1 MTLKAWTGVSIIL
14 FFVSVALLAPY
25 LAPYDPNEIV
35 NLPYE
40 QPSRLHLLGTDRL
53 GRDIFSQ
60 LIYGTRLSLLIGVL
74 TGVFMTT
81 ISTFIG
87 MISGY
92 YGGIVDRILSTITDV
107 FLVIPGIPLMI
118 VISSYMRV
126 RSFWTVILVIAF
138 TSWGGGA
145 RIVRAQM
152 LSIKNREFVLA
163 AKTIGEKNWRIIFFE
178 ILPNMLSLIASNF
191 FSAVLYAII
200 GEASLSFLGL
210 GDVSKISWG
219 TMLYWAQ
226 SANAL
231 LNRMW
236 LWVLAPGLS
245 IVMLG
250 TAFALLNFSLDEMTN
265 PRLRRR

>member
-1 MTLKAWTGVSIIL
+1 MSIKTWAGIGIIM
-14 FFVSVALLAPY
+14 FFLAIAIFAPY
-25 LAPYDPNEIV
+25 IAPYDPNDIV
-35 NLPYE
+35 DLPYDK
-40 QPSRLHLLGTDRL
+40 PSGLHFLGTDRL

-60 LIYGTRLSLLIGVL
+60 LIYGTRLSLLIGIV
-74 TGVFMTT
+74 TGLLMSG

-92 YGGIVDRILSTITDV
+92 YGGTVDRILSTITDV

-126 RSFWTVILVIAF
+126 RSFWTVILVIAI
-138 TSWGGGA
+138 TGWGGGA
-145 RIVRAQM
+145 RMIRSQM
-152 LSIKNREFVLA
+152 LSMKNRDFVMA
-163 AKTIGEKNWRIIFFE
+163 AKTIGERNIRIVFFE
-178 ILPNMLSLIASNF
+178 IFPNMLSLIASIF
-191 FSAVLYAII
+191 FSSVLYAII

-231 LNRMW
+231 LNGMW
-236 LWVLAPGLS
+236 AWVLAPGLS
-245 IVMLG
+245 IIMLG
-250 TAFALLNFSLDEMTN
+250 TAFALLNFSLDETTN
-265 PRLRRR
+265 PRLRKR

>member
-1 MTLKAWTGVSIIL
+1 MTVKTWIGFSIIV
-14 FFVSVALLAPY
+14 FFLIVAIFAPY
-25 LAPYDPNEIV
+25 IAPYDPSEIV
-35 NLPYE
+35 DLPYE
-40 QPSRLHLLGTDRL
+40 QPNNLHLLGTDRL

-74 TGVFMTT
+74 TGLFMTG
-81 ISTFIG
+81 ISTLVG

-92 YGGIVDRILSTITDV
+92 YGGIVDRVLSTITDV

-118 VISSYMRV
+118 VISSYIRV
-126 RSFWTVILVIAF
+126 RSFWTVILVIAI
-138 TSWGGGA
+138 TGWGGGA
-145 RIVRAQM
+145 RIIRSQM
-152 LSIKNREFVLA
+152 LSVKNRDFVIA
-163 AKTIGEKNWRIIFFE
+163 AKMVGERNIRIIFSE
-178 ILPNMLSLIASNF
+178 IFPNMLSLIASNF

-236 LWVLAPGLS
+236 AWVLAPGLA

-265 PRLRRR
+265 PRLRKR

>member
-1 MTLKAWTGVSIIL
+1 MGVKSWLGIGIIAFFLIIAL
-14 FFVSVALLAPY
+14 FSSLI
-25 LAPYDPNEIV
+25 APYDPNDIV
-35 NLPYE
+35 SLPYE
-40 QPSRLHLLGTDRL
+40 QPSGEHWLGTDRL

-74 TGVFMTT
+74 TGFLMTS
-81 ISTFIG
+81 ISTFFG

-92 YGGIVDRILSTITDV
+92 YGGVVDRILSTITDV

-118 VISSYMRV
+118 VISSYIRV
-126 RSFWTVILVIAF
+126 RSFWTVILVIAM
-138 TSWGGGA
+138 TGWGGGA
-145 RIVRAQM
+145 RIIRSQM
-152 LSIKNREFVLA
+152 LSMKNRDFVTA
-163 AKTIGEKNWRIIFFE
+163 AKIIGERNARVIFFE
-178 ILPNMLSLIASNF
+178 ILPNMLSLIASIF
-191 FSAVLYAII
+191 FSSVLYAII

-210 GDVSKISWG
+210 GDVSRISWG

-236 LWVLAPGLS
+236 PWVLAPGLS

-250 TAFALLNFSLDEMTN
+250 TAFALLNFSLDEVTN
-265 PRLRRR
+265 PRLRKR